1 MRSGLP
7 HKRQIQK
14 TNYDKKFPINKITR
28 EEIEKKSIKK
38 ESKIKQITI

>member
-7 HKRQIQK
+7 HRRQIQK
-14 TNYDKKFPINKITR
+14 TNHDKKFPINKMTR